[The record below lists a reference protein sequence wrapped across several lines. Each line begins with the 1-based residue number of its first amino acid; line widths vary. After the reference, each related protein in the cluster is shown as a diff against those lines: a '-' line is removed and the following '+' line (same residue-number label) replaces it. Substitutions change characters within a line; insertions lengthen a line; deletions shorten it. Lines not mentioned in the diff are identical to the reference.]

1 MESKLKCVVCLLM
14 LLRLAGTARATD
26 YYVSP
31 SGSDTNPGT
40 SPEQAWKTINKVNNV
55 TFADGDNIYFQGGQT
70 FSGSLSF
77 SSNDSG
83 TALNPVTVGSYGT
96 GRATISSGT
105 LRGFY
110 ANNCAGFVLRDLIF
124 VGSGGGD
131 TSGND
136 GVFFYKQSGSTHLEY
151 IRIDNL
157 DVSGY
162 YKNGI
167 IIGGNLAT
175 GFRDVRITNCV
186 VHDGGDVG
194 ITTYGK
200 WPPTSWANE
209 DVYVGDCVV
218 YNILGQLAKTGGHT
232 GNGILLWSVDGAVIE
247 YCEAYNN
254 GQLNTGGGKGGP
266 IGIWAWEA
274 NDTVIQFCESY
285 DNDTNNTR
293 DGGGFDL
300 DGGVLNSI
308 MQYNYSHGN
317 AGAGY
322 GVYQFDGAR
331 EFRNITVRYNISE
344 NDGLVH
350 SDYGGISLWSK
361 NSAGGIQNTNIHNN
375 TVYVSANTQGAGIGD
390 IPDGGTTYIY
400 NTEIYNNIIV
410 TVPNKKVVN
419 IQDPAGGWTFK
430 GNCYW
435 TFGDNIE
442 ISWDGTT
449 YTSLAAWRSATGQER
464 HSSSDVGFESDPCLV
479 NAGGG
484 GTIGDP
490 CLLVT
495 LDSYK
500 LLESSPLIEAG
511 LDIQSLFSIDPGPE
525 DYYGTPIPVGVE
537 FDVGAHEY
545 RNIADFDYDHNV
557 AFTDYARLVS
567 SWKCSAG
574 QAGYDDMYDLHDND
588 AIDANDMRI
597 FTDEWLWSR

>member
-1 MESKLKCVVCLLM
+1 MQVKLAFLVYAVILVGCGS
-14 LLRLAGTARATD
+14 AFATT

-31 SGSDTNPGT
+31 SGNDTYSGT
-40 SPEQAWKTINKVNNV
+40 SPEQAWRTIGKVNGV
-55 TFADGDNIYFQGGQT
+55 TFSDGDNIYFQGGQT

-77 SSNDSG
+77 SSADSG

-105 LRGFY
+105 NRGFY
-110 ANNCAGFVLRDLIF
+110 ASNCGGFVLRDLIF
-124 VGSGGGD
+124 IGSGGGD

-136 GVFFYKQSGSTHLEY
+136 GVFFYKQSGSTPLEY

-175 GFRDVRITNCV
+175 AFRDVRITNCV

-218 YNILGQLAKTGGHT
+218 YNILGQLAKLSNHT

-254 GQLNTGGGKGGP
+254 GQNNSGTAGGP

-285 DNDTNNTR
+285 DNDTNNGK

-317 AGAGY
+317 TGAGY

-331 EFRNITVRYNISE
+331 AFRNITVRYNISE
-344 NDGLVH
+344 NDGLVGE
-350 SDYGGISLWSK
+350 YGGISLWSK

-375 TVYVSANTQGAGIGD
+375 TVYVSQNTQWAGIGD
-390 IPDGGTTYIY
+390 LPDIDGTTYIY
-400 NTEIYNNIIV
+400 NTEVYDNIFV

-419 IQDPAGGWTFK
+419 IRDPAGGWTFK

-435 TFGDNIE
+435 TYGDNIE
-442 ISWDGTT
+442 ISWDGVT
-449 YTSLAAWRSATGQER
+449 YTSLATWASNLTRA
-464 HSSSDVGFESDPCLV
+464 
-479 NAGGG
+479 
-484 GTIGDP
+484 
-490 CLLVT
+490 
-495 LDSYK
+495 
-500 LLESSPLIEAG
+500 
-511 LDIQSLFSIDPGPE
+511 
-525 DYYGTPIPVGVE
+525 
-537 FDVGAHEY
+537 
-545 RNIADFDYDHNV
+545 
-557 AFTDYARLVS
+557 
-567 SWKCSAG
+567 
-574 QAGYDDMYDLHDND
+574 
-588 AIDANDMRI
+588 
-597 FTDEWLWSR
+597 